1 MLRPKF
7 LILFVTVLFFVA
19 CQNET
24 NKNNIELE
32 KEIRFTEIKRPY
44 TTISPTINSLLN
56 SDNETLQTEIENLW
70 LNAKKSGL
78 PLIENDTLD
87 SDYKYI
93 TFLYKAKNSHTEIS
107 FEVKGIYSDYRMG
120 DMTLRKLGN
129 TGFHYRCYKVP
140 VDICFSY
147 RFIIKDTANGKEYKE
162 IDKFNPDRIPTD
174 EIHRYTFSVLDL
186 KKEEPN
192 LNIKKHNNT
201 GSRIDT
207 LKYTDKV
214 VYKERNIY
222 VYLPP
227 GYDKN
232 RTEAYPVI
240 YLFDAFMYLHRIEVP
255 NIFDNLIAENKTKP
269 MIAVFFGTFR
279 STRGVILPLNTDFK
293 KEFTTEFLPLIREK
307 FNVSTKP
314 DENIIGGMSYGGL
327 AASYIAFY
335 HPDIFGK
342 VLSQSGSFW
351 RDKELEDIKGEWIRS
366 DWLINKFITEEKKDI
381 KLLLDWGLQENQ
393 VLGSNRRMVRV
404 LEDKK
409 YEYKYVEF
417 NGWHD
422 WSNSRK
428 TFAKGLLYL
437 LE

>member
-7 LILFVTVLFFVA
+7 IILFVSVLFFVA
-19 CQNET
+19 CKNET
-24 NKNNIELE
+24 NKDSIEFE

-44 TTISPTINSLLN
+44 TTVSPIINSLLN
-56 SDNETLQTEIENLW
+56 TDNKTQQTEIGNLW
-70 LNAKKSGL
+70 LNIQKSGL

-87 SDYKYI
+87 TNYKYI
-93 TFLYKAKNSHTEIS
+93 TFLYKADNKHTEIS
-107 FEVKGIYSDYRMG
+107 FEVKGIYDDYRLG

-129 TGFHYRCYKVP
+129 TDFHYRCYKVP

-147 RFIIKDTANGKEYKE
+147 RFKIKDTLTGKEHME
-162 IDKFNPDRIPTD
+162 IDKFNLDRIPTG
-174 EIHRYTFSVLDL
+174 EIQGYTFSVLDL
-186 KKEEPN
+186 KKEESN
-192 LNIKKHNNT
+192 LNIKKHSNT

-207 LKYTDKV
+207 LKYSDKV
-214 VYKERNIY
+214 VKKERNIY

-227 GYDKN
+227 DYDKN
-232 RTEAYPVI
+232 RSEAYPVI

-255 NIFDNLIAENKTKP
+255 NILDNLIAENKIRP
-269 MIAVFFGTFR
+269 MIAVFFGTFS

-293 KEFTTEFLPLIREK
+293 GEFTTEFLPLIREK
-307 FNVSTKP
+307 YNVSTKP
-314 DENIIGGMSYGGL
+314 EKNIIGGMSYGGL

-335 HPDIFGK
+335 HSDIFGK

-366 DWLINKFITEEKKDI
+366 DWLINKFITEDKKDL
-381 KLLLDWGLQENQ
+381 KLFLDWGLQENQ
-393 VLGSNRRMVRV
+393 VLGSNRRIVRV
-404 LEDKK
+404 LEDNK
-409 YEYKYVEF
+409 YEYKYIEF

-428 TFAKGLLYL
+428 TFPKGLMYL